1 MGKIPDR
8 WLDYKPCGVAIK
20 GTRIVAF
27 KVPLADKISR
37 YLPEHQQFT
46 PEVLLKA
53 LPNLKYIID
62 LTNTTRYYDK
72 QELLKLGLIYKKVP
86 VEGKRI
92 PIQQDVLKFF
102 RAMEQ
107 FTKDA
112 KDDELIGVHC
122 THGLN
127 RTGYLVCRFLIQ
139 QQGWDITEA
148 ITAFEDAR
156 GHSIERENYVLDL
169 KACRHKKIN
178 TSEDLLDVIRK
189 DSKHSKRNYNSRD
202 LNWRNHEPPSVPV
215 FAERHREEPRR
226 ANLYSWRN
234 PSLSLRSLEPRP
246 YDLLKN
252 ETNHPTNY
260 RNPYE
265 PLFHGYREIDG
276 PRLDPGYGSS
286 SRSGPGYGPS
296 PRPEPG
302 YGPSPRPE
310 PGYRPSPR
318 PEPGYGPSPRP
329 EPGYGPRSGPDY
341 VPNPQPDPGYG
352 PSLRPDPGYGPSLR
366 PEPGYAPKT
375 SSRRDLYVP
384 TAVLRA
390 RRNLLAPRNPT
401 LIPDYVR
408 PDRPMMPP
416 VSSSVP
422 LIPRERSREFP
433 VPPPIPEKWRTQ
445 APDRTDEFSERRSGR
460 RRKFDDT
467 LNNRPGDN
475 INCSVPLAM
484 HQKRQRSRFE
494 N

>member
-37 YLPEHQQFT
+37 YLPENQQFT

-72 QELLKLGLIYKKVP
+72 QEFLKLGLMYKKVP
-86 VEGKRI
+86 VEGKRV
-92 PIQQDVLKFF
+92 PIQRDVLKFF

-148 ITAFEDAR
+148 IKAFEDAR

-169 KACRHKKIN
+169 KACSHKKIN

-189 DSKHSKRNYNSRD
+189 DSKHPKRNNNSRD
-202 LNWRNHEPPSVPV
+202 QLSINWRKHEPPPVPVPV
-215 FAERHREEPRR
+215 FAERRREEPRR

-246 YDLLKN
+246 YDLPPRN
-252 ETNHPTNY
+252 QTNHPTSY

-265 PLFHGYREIDG
+265 PPYHGYRGIDG
-276 PRLDPGYGSS
+276 PRLDPGYGPSRDYEPSS
-286 SRSGPGYGPS
+286 
-296 PRPEPG
+296 
-302 YGPSPRPE
+302 
-310 PGYRPSPR
+310 
-318 PEPGYGPSPRP
+318 RP

-341 VPNPQPDPGYG
+341 VPSQPDPSYG
-352 PSLRPDPGYGPSLR
+352 PSLRPD
-366 PEPGYAPKT
+366 PGYAPKT

-384 TAVLRA
+384 TAMLRA
-390 RRNLLAPRNPT
+390 RRNQEAPRNPT

-408 PDRPMMPP
+408 PDRLMMPQ
-416 VSSSVP
+416 VSASAP
-422 LIPRERSREFP
+422 IIPRERRREFP
-433 VPPPIPEKWRTQ
+433 VPPPIPERWRTQ
-445 APDRTDEFSERRSGR
+445 APDSTDEFSERRSAR

-494 N
+494 Y